1 MFGKSLIPVNQRK
14 NSTSLKNS
22 KKSKGFLEEDAKWAQ
37 SNDDDDEAISLLSF
51 NSETENVQIDT
62 PNDDVNGR
70 LFIFLFLAVC
80 MLTNILLTFTNCYND
95 TEFLQCIFTK
105 NINIERPQ
113 DIVIH
118 QVGNMAFSL
127 LSIGVFWHVYQ
138 LQKRSFK
145 IVNPKGF
152 TKCFA
157 SNFVLGVLST
167 IFWISY
173 IKINV
178 QNSSNFEK
186 SSTEAIL
193 LNLYLGTTLIYNL
206 INQIFLKSRVEI
218 SKEGGNE
225 WKKMLLFFIKNTYFF
240 IMMGMLLILLS
251 LQMAEKITLIEST
264 EGIVLPLLKG
274 YTDVM
279 EKITVFASQFY
290 VFLYFID
297 INYIYDGDFIFEER
311 KKQYEKVLGLSML

>member
-1 MFGKSLIPVNQRK
+1 MFGKSLVPVNPRR
-14 NSTSLKNS
+14 NSFSSKAS

-37 SNDDDDEAISLLSF
+37 CNDDDEVISLLSF
-51 NSETENVQIDT
+51 NSEMENVQIDT

-70 LFIFLFLAVC
+70 LFIFIFLAVC

-95 TEFLQCIFTK
+95 TEFLECIFTK

-113 DIVIH
+113 DVIIH
-118 QVGNMAFSL
+118 QVGNMAFSF

-145 IVNPKGF
+145 IINPKGF

-157 SNFVLGVLST
+157 SNFALGVLSA
-167 IFWISY
+167 ILWISY

-186 SSTEAIL
+186 SSTEGVL

-225 WKKMLLFFIKNTYFF
+225 WKKMLLFFLKNTYFF
-240 IMMGMLLILLS
+240 VMMGMFLILLS
-251 LQMAEKITLIEST
+251 LQLAERITLEDSV
-264 EGIVLPLLKG
+264 EGVVLPLLKG

-279 EKITVFASQFY
+279 EKITVFSSQFY

-297 INYIYDGDFIFEER
+297 INYVYDGDFIFEEK